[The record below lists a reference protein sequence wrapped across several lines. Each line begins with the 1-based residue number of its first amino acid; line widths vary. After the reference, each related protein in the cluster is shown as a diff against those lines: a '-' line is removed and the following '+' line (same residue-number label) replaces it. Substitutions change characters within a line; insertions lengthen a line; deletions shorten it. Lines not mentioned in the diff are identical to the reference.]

1 MKLLCIGGIWVAK
14 LHNIDFLFVKLKKK
28 SYSNSKMK
36 QRPIVGLFIF
46 YEIKQIN
53 DETSSNKNDPI
64 CFIFEVFSSVRVVVS
79 DPILLVKNQN
89 VMTMILIDGRWER
102 FSLPFG
108 WNSLYSNRVVNYR
121 KRYLFRDFYCQVA
134 HFWNLTLKQV
144 WFIVGYHK
152 LNKFWEG
159 HIMHNND

>member
-1 MKLLCIGGIWVAK
+1 MPKFDSACSVFPKTHLFELCVKQPRNKKTNKK
-14 LHNIDFLFVKLKKK
+14 LHFK

-53 DETSSNKNDPI
+53 DLTSSNKNDPI

-121 KRYLFRDFYCQVA
+121 KRYHFRDFYCQAA
-134 HFWNLTLKQV
+134 HGNHTFETL
-144 WFIVGYHK
+144 
-152 LNKFWEG
+152 LNRR
-159 HIMHNND
+159 DL